1 MQFNN
6 KTTRNVAEAVA
17 KILSGQTVSEEL
29 KGDQHKIDK
38 NKNNKIDAHDF
49 KILRGEKKTVKEES
63 CEDEAKEEVKKHE
76 KKHHGKDGDVSKHEK
91 EMHKEEAG
99 VSKKKEDKFHNKLD
113 KLVHKTFGHSS
124 DEKKMNEDVEQLDE
138 YNAKDGRYV
147 HKGSYGTAKGAEYG
161 ETDYDKENKME
172 KELNKK
178 KPVRKGYGARQNFV
192 RSYAK
197 EETMVFSSLV
207 ESYKKNGLKAVAKM
221 KKEEVEDLDEAEKM
235 KGEDPCW
242 DNYEMVGHKMKGGK
256 KVPNCVPKNEEV
268 DSETYKKEMQDQKD
282 KFDGKKKGADIAKPA
297 VQAVKIEEDV
307 EISIDHING
316 VKMSTIEERTL
327 TEPESKKKEE
337 YVKGMKKSVA
347 GFKERYGKDA
357 KSVMYATATKMAKKD

>member
-1 MQFNN
+1 MHFNN

-49 KILRGEKKTVKEES
+49 KILRGEKKVHEEKEES

-76 KKHHGKDGDVSKHEK
+76 KKHHGKDGEVSKHVDK
-91 EMHKEEAG
+91 MHK
-99 VSKKKEDKFHNKLD
+99 
-113 KLVHKTFGHSS
+113 
-124 DEKKMNEDVEQLDE
+124 EDVEQLDE

-178 KPVRKGYGARQNFV
+178 TPARKGYGARQNYV
-192 RSYAK
+192 RSYMKK
-197 EETMVFSSLV
+197 EDVMAFSDLI
-207 ESYKKNGLKAVAKM
+207 ESYKKDGLKAITKM
-221 KKEEVEDLDEAEKM
+221 KK
-235 KGEDPCW
+235 
-242 DNYEMVGHKMKGGK
+242 
-256 KVPNCVPKNEEV
+256 EEV

-282 KFDGKKKGADIAKPA
+282 KFDGKKKGGDVAKA
-297 VQAVKIEEDV
+297 SVQAVKIEEDV
-307 EISIDHING
+307 KLD
-316 VKMSTIEERTL
+316 ERSL
-327 TEPESKKKEE
+327 TEPETKKKEE
-337 YVKGMKKSVA
+337 VVKSMKKNLA
-347 GFKERYGKDA
+347 GFKDRYGDRA
-357 KSVMYATATKMAKKD
+357 KEVMYATATKIAKKKE

>member
-6 KTTRNVAEAVA
+6 KTTRNVADAVS

-38 NKNNKIDAHDF
+38 NKNGKIDAHDF
-49 KILRGEKKTVKEES
+49 KLLRGEKKTVKEES

-76 KKHHGKDGDVSKHEK
+76 KKHHGKDGEVSKHEK
-91 EMHKEEAG
+91 EMHK
-99 VSKKKEDKFHNKLD
+99 
-113 KLVHKTFGHSS
+113 
-124 DEKKMNEDVEQLDE
+124 EDVEQLDE

-178 KPVRKGYGARQNFV
+178 KPARKGYGARQNFV

-197 EETMVFSSLV
+197 EDVMTFSGLV
-207 ESYKKNGLKAVAKM
+207 ESYKKDGLKAIAKM
-221 KKEEVEDLDEAEKM
+221 KKEEVEDLDEAEKKM

-282 KFDGKKKGADIAKPA
+282 KFDGKKKGGDVAKPS
-297 VQAVKIEEDV
+297 VQAVSIEEDV
-307 EISIDHING
+307 EMSIDDING

-327 TEPESKKKEE
+327 TEPEAKKKEE
-337 YVKGMKKSVA
+337 YVKGMKKNLA

-357 KSVMYATATKMAKKD
+357 KSVMYATATKNAKED